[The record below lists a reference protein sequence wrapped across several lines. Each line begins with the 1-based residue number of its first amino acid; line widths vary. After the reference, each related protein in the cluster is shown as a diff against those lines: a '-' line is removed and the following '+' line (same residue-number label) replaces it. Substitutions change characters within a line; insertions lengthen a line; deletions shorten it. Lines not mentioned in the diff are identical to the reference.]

1 MQFSPALFSLLAILL
16 AGCVTRAG
24 DVKPLPANPVDF
36 ATWDCSRIDDEQD
49 RVQQRAVDVAYTVDE
64 RAGNNIVALGL
75 GATVFWPAL
84 FAMRPDGLDA
94 AELGRLKGRYEA
106 LKVASAFKACPPFST
121 DLPAARA
128 AALPVGLGDRLVYED
143 RAGPRGPAVE
153 WSLLIVALRRD
164 EIEFRLD
171 GGSDIW
177 RQDLAGNVTSAP
189 QGALMWPRLMRRD
202 LELGQ
207 VLAGE
212 MLVAGDPQLR
222 ARLRGQV
229 VAVGP
234 QMVGERRFDAVVI
247 ELFGDAQRGDNST
260 RLDGSAVVDR
270 GSGVLIRLDLRSADA
285 SFILQRRLLRVETA
299 PR

>member
-1 MQFSPALFSLLAILL
+1 
-16 AGCVTRAG
+16 
-24 DVKPLPANPVDF
+24 
-36 ATWDCSRIDDEQD
+36 
-49 RVQQRAVDVAYTVDE
+49 
-64 RAGNNIVALGL
+64 
-75 GATVFWPAL
+75 
-84 FAMRPDGLDA
+84 
-94 AELGRLKGRYEA
+94 
-106 LKVASAFKACPPFST
+106 
-121 DLPAARA
+121 
-128 AALPVGLGDRLVYED
+128 
-143 RAGPRGPAVE
+143 
-153 WSLLIVALRRD
+153 
-164 EIEFRLD
+164 
-171 GGSDIW
+171 
-177 RQDLAGNVTSAP
+177 
-189 QGALMWPRLMRRD
+189 MWPRLMRRD